1 MTKKR
6 ITQSLAI
13 FLGPLLLA
21 FPLVASPAAASAA
34 PGPYV
39 MAGNSGATGAIQA
52 VIQKANQEQAQALD
66 QNDPS
71 VMQDTATTD
80 YYAQLVQINRDLE
93 NSGVTAISLTQLT
106 WGAVRVTP
114 AGKARALT
122 NETWQT
128 TYADGSFDQ
137 STDPNVYSLVQQNGS
152 WKIAADAHP
161 GSQVEQP
168 VPGQAPSPGPRQ
180 SLNWAGYEATGG
192 TYSAVQGTWTVP
204 QPNASGPGADAA
216 WVGIGGV
223 TTRDLIQA
231 GTEETLTGPGQ
242 VSYDAWIETLPR
254 VSKPV
259 PLAVHP
265 GDSISVSLT
274 QQSAREWLVSISNN
288 TTGKSWQQAV
298 AYNSSNSSAE
308 WVEEAPSNLR
318 GLVPLDAF
326 GSVSFSGASAVK
338 NGQTVSIAQAGAE
351 PITMIAATGDTLAS
365 TSALASNGS
374 AFTVTRS
381 AAPSTPARGFSTV
394 PSSPALPAFPLGPG
408 SGFSVGGS
416 GFRITFSRS

>member
-1 MTKKR
+1 MAR
-6 ITQSLAI
+6 FLAI
-13 FLGPLLLA
+13 SLGPILLT
-21 FPLVASPAAASAA
+21 FPLAASPAAAAAA
-34 PGPYV
+34 PGPYR
-39 MAGNSGATGAIQA
+39 MAGDSSATSAIQA
-52 VIQKANQEQAQALD
+52 VIQKANQEQAQALN

-93 NSGVTAISLTQLT
+93 NSGVTAISLTHLT

-122 NETWQT
+122 DETWQT
-128 TYADGSFDQ
+128 TYSDGSFDQ
-137 STDPNVYSLVQQNGS
+137 STDPNVYNLVQQNGS

-168 VPGQAPSPGPRQ
+168 VPGQAATPPGPRQ

-192 TYSAVQGTWTVP
+192 TYSAVKGTWTVP
-204 QPNASGPGADAA
+204 QPSASASGADAA

-242 VSYDAWIETLPR
+242 VSYDAWVETLPH
-254 VSKPV
+254 VSEPV

-265 GDSISVSLT
+265 GDSVSVSIT
-274 QQSAREWLVSISNN
+274 QQSAREWLVNIANN
-288 TTGKSWQQAV
+288 TTGQSWQQAV
-298 AYNSSNSSAE
+298 AYDSSNSSAE
-308 WVEEAPSNLR
+308 WVEEAPSNIR
-318 GLVPLDAF
+318 GLVPLDGF
-326 GSVSFSGASAVK
+326 GSVTFSGASAVR
-338 NGQTVSIAQAGAE
+338 NGQGVSIAQAGAE

-381 AAPSTPARGFSTV
+381 ATPSAPAQGFATAPSM
-394 PSSPALPAFPLGPG
+394 PALPTFPLGPG
-408 SGFSVGGS
+408 SGLSVGGS
-416 GFRITFSRS
+416 GLRITFSQS